1 MSFSER
7 AILWLH
13 VGVAIFTIGPVTAAI
28 MSTPRYIRKRNPV
41 IVGYLYRVTR
51 LYAIA
56 SLLLFIFG
64 IILADMLNEL
74 SKPWL
79 SISMTLYVVAI
90 VLLVLIIRD
99 QRKAVAALESVA
111 ASAGRPPVPL
121 ASTPALN
128 SASATDPT
136 GAPNAAPTAGADADA
151 GSAESGS
158 ADVGSA
164 ESGSADVGSAESGS
178 ADVGSAE
185 SGSAETGTDAEKAAG
200 QPAPPV
206 TAAPAE
212 SPSEKIAAV
221 ERGRIA
227 SLAGVTGLIW
237 LVILILMVWR

>member
-111 ASAGRPPVPL
+111 ASAARPPVPV
-121 ASTPALN
+121 ASTPALT
-128 SASATDPT
+128 SAPAPATDPT
-136 GAPNAAPTAGADADA
+136 AASDAAPSAGADADSPDSGSA
-151 GSAESGS
+151 DSGSPDSGSAES
-158 ADVGSA
+158 AK
-164 ESGSADVGSAESGS
+164 
-178 ADVGSAE
+178 
-185 SGSAETGTDAEKAAG
+185 TGTDTEKAAA

-212 SPSEKIAAV
+212 SPSERIAAV

>member
-13 VGVAIFTIGPVTAAI
+13 IGVAIFTIGPVTAAI

-41 IVGYLYRVTR
+41 IVGFLYRMTR

-56 SLLLFIFG
+56 SLLLLVFG
-64 IILADMLNEL
+64 VILADMLNEL

-90 VLLVLIIRD
+90 VLLILIIRD
-99 QRKAVAALESVA
+99 QRTAVAALEDDAARS
-111 ASAGRPPVPL
+111 ASASPTAGPL
-121 ASTPALN
+121 ASAPALTSTPAPTL
-128 SASATDPT
+128 APTLAPAPADPT
-136 GAPNAAPTAGADADA
+136 LAASDEGSSANTGSSTNTDSGANTDSGSNADP
-151 GSAESGS
+151 AESG
-158 ADVGSA
+158 ATNA
-164 ESGSADVGSAESGS
+164 A
-178 ADVGSAE
+178 
-185 SGSAETGTDAEKAAG
+185 AEKTAA

-206 TAAPAE
+206 TATHAE
-212 SPSEKIAAV
+212 SPSDRIAAV

>member
-111 ASAGRPPVPL
+111 ASAARPPVPV
-121 ASTPALN
+121 ASTPALT
-128 SASATDPT
+128 SAPAPATDPT
-136 GAPNAAPTAGADADA
+136 AASDAAPSAGADADSPDSGSA
-151 GSAESGS
+151 DSGSADSGSPDSGSAES
-158 ADVGSA
+158 AK
-164 ESGSADVGSAESGS
+164 
-178 ADVGSAE
+178 
-185 SGSAETGTDAEKAAG
+185 TGTDTEKAAA

-212 SPSEKIAAV
+212 SPSERIAAV